1 VIFDM
6 WHLFVPFFDWE
17 TLSAV
22 ASNGTRLQQLLSRGV
37 ALLSKSWT
45 TGMDEN

>member
-1 VIFDM
+1 M

-22 ASNGTRLQQLLSRGV
+22 ASNGTRLQLLSRGV
-37 ALLSKSWT
+37 ALLSKNWT
-45 TGMDEN
+45 AGMDEN